1 MEQNIDFQKLL
12 REMLEPI
19 IDDCIS
25 RAFNKN
31 INELKFE
38 KPVNTEVFDI
48 TEAMSYLKFSKGTM
62 YSMTMKREIPHY
74 KVGRRLYFRKE
85 ELDAWINRGKVKT
98 QQEISEEADEYL
110 VRRGLK
116 Y

>member
-1 MEQNIDFQKLL
+1 MEDNLDINRLL
-12 REMLEPI
+12 REIFEPI
-19 IDDCIS
+19 INDCVT

-31 INELKFE
+31 INELRFE
-38 KPVNTEVFDI
+38 KPVNSEVFDI
-48 TEAMSYLKFSKGTM
+48 KEAMSYLKLGKGTM
-62 YSMTMKREIPHY
+62 YGMTMKREIPHY

-98 QQEISEEADEYL
+98 QEEISKEADEYL
-110 VRRGLK
+110 SKRGRK